1 MVCTTIGE
9 AEDMGRPPSKV
20 SEASAPQSVKKS
32 QSNGKPNLGWN
43 EAIYQVLGATTHALT
58 CEEIARKIIESGLRS
73 AVGATPASTV
83 ASYLSVSLR
92 EPDSPYL
99 RVSRGYYTLKNRD
112 QVAGSTSA
120 DASEVTDEAETGA
133 LRAFGMFW
141 VRDQVIWTGTARLV
155 GRQGSGAS
163 DVNFADQVGVYLLHD
178 RERVIYVGR
187 ATDSLYSRLKAHTSD
202 RLSGRWDR
210 FSWFGL
216 RGVKEDGSL
225 IDSTVPWTPEVVIE
239 TMEALL
245 IESLEPP
252 LNRKRGDNFS
262 AVEFIQVTDPQLA
275 KAQKQALLEEIKRS
289 MGLG

>member
-1 MVCTTIGE
+1 MSESAQTSV
-9 AEDMGRPPSKV
+9 KV
-20 SEASAPQSVKKS
+20 SSDV
-32 QSNGKPNLGWN
+32 
-43 EAIYQVLGATTHALT
+43 
-58 CEEIARKIIESGLRS
+58 S
-73 AVGATPASTV
+73 AV
-83 ASYLSVSLR
+83 
-92 EPDSPYL
+92 
-99 RVSRGYYTLKNRD
+99 
-112 QVAGSTSA
+112 A
-120 DASEVTDEAETGA
+120 DEIETGA

-141 VRDQVIWTGTARLV
+141 RRDWVIWTGTPRLV

-163 DVNFADQVGVYLLHD
+163 DVNFSDQIGVYLLHD

-187 ATDSLYSRLKAHTSD
+187 ATDSLYARLKAHTSD

-225 IDSTVPWTPEVVIE
+225 EDSTVPWTPEVVIE

-262 AVEFIQVTDPQLA
+262 ALEFIQVTDPQLE
-275 KAQKQALLEEIKRS
+275 KAQKQALLEEIKKS
-289 MGLG
+289 MGLN

>member
-1 MVCTTIGE
+1 
-9 AEDMGRPPSKV
+9 MGRPPLRRAAADPQKSPKKPHSNSK
-20 SEASAPQSVKKS
+20 PDL
-32 QSNGKPNLGWN
+32 PWN
-43 EAIYQVLGATTHALT
+43 QAIQRVLGATTNALS
-58 CEEIARKIIESGLRS
+58 CEEIAHKITETGLRS
-73 AVGATPASTV
+73 AVGATPASTI
-83 ASYLSVSLR
+83 ASYLSISLR
-92 EPDSPYL
+92 EADSPYL

-112 QVAGSTSA
+112 QAIANTSE
-120 DASEVTDEAETGA
+120 DISEVAAEAETGA

-141 VRDQVIWTGTARLV
+141 RRDQVIWTGTPRLV

-163 DVNFADQVGVYLLHD
+163 DVNFSDQTGVYLLHD

-187 ATDSLYSRLKAHTSD
+187 ATDSLYTRLKVHTSD

-225 IDSTVPWTPEVVIE
+225 EDSAVPWTPEVVIE

-262 AVEFIQVTDPQLA
+262 AVEFVQVTDPQLA
-275 KAQKQALLEEIKRS
+275 KAQKQALLEEIKKS
-289 MGLG
+289 MGLN

>member
-1 MVCTTIGE
+1 
-9 AEDMGRPPSKV
+9 MGRPPSNRNETDSLKR
-20 SEASAPQSVKKS
+20 PHP
-32 QSNGKPNLGWN
+32 NGKPDLPWN
-43 EAIYQVLGATTHALT
+43 QAIQQVLVATTNALS
-58 CEEIARKIIESGLRS
+58 CEEIAHKIIETGLRS

-99 RVSRGYYTLKNRD
+99 RVSRGYYTLKNQD
-112 QVAGSTSA
+112 QAAA
-120 DASEVTDEAETGA
+120 DTLAAISEVGDEAETGA

-141 VRDQVIWTGTARLV
+141 RRDQVIWTGTPRLV

-163 DVNFADQVGVYLLHD
+163 DVNFSNQIGVYLLHD

-187 ATDSLYSRLKAHTSD
+187 ATDGLYTRLKAHTSD

-216 RGVKEDGSL
+216 RGVHEDGSL
-225 IDSTVPWTPEVVIE
+225 LNSTVPWTPEVVIE

-262 AVEFIQVTDPQLA
+262 AIEFIQVTDPQLA
-275 KAQKQALLEEIKRS
+275 RAQKQALLEEIKRS